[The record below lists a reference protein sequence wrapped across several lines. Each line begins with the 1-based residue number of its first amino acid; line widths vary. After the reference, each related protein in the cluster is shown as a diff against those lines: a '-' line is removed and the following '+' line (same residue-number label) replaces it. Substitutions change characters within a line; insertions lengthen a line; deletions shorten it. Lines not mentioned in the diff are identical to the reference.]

1 MGKGG
6 GGEVGKGGGG
16 EEGKGEGGKRGRG
29 EEGKR
34 GRGRGEG
41 GRGEGGKGEGGRG
54 EGGRGKGSHGFTF
67 CTVWPLEFPFAPPS
81 SQMKLDFLSLTLK
94 SGFTTSTLQ
103 MPEFHTACKT
113 HLKPRFQVDSVKSC

>member
-1 MGKGG
+1 MKKGGEGGRRG
-6 GGEVGKGGGG
+6 GGEGG
-16 EEGKGEGGKRGRG
+16 R
-29 EEGKR
+29 
-34 GRGRGEG
+34 RGRGEG
-41 GRGEGGKGEGGRG
+41 GRGGRG
-54 EGGRGKGSHGFTF
+54 EGGKGSHGFAF
-67 CTVWPLEFPFAPPS
+67 CTVRPLEFPFAPPS

>member
-1 MGKGG
+1 MKKGG
-6 GGEVGKGGGG
+6 EGGEVGKGGGG
-16 EEGKGEGGKRGRG
+16 EEGKGGGG
-29 EEGKR
+29 EEGK
-34 GRGRGEG
+34 GGRGEGGRGVGGKG
-41 GRGEGGKGEGGRG
+41 GRGEGGKG
-54 EGGRGKGSHGFTF
+54 SHGFAF
-67 CTVWPLEFPFAPPS
+67 CTVRPLEFPFAPPS

>member
-1 MGKGG
+1 MKRGG

-16 EEGKGEGGKRGRG
+16 EEGKGGGG
-29 EEGKR
+29 EEGKGGG
-34 GRGRGEG
+34 GRGK
-41 GRGEGGKGEGGRG
+41 GEGGKGEG
-54 EGGRGKGSHGFTF
+54 GKGSHGFTF

>member
-1 MGKGG
+1 M
-6 GGEVGKGGGG
+6 GKGGGG

-103 MPEFHTACKT
+103 MPESHTACKT
-113 HLKPRFQVDSVKSC
+113 HLEPRFQVDSVKSC

>member
-1 MGKGG
+1 M
-6 GGEVGKGGGG
+6 GKGGGG
-16 EEGKGEGGKRGRG
+16 EEGKGGGG
-29 EEGKR
+29 EEGK
-34 GRGRGEG
+34 G
-41 GRGEGGKGEGGRG
+41 GGGKGEGGKGEG
-54 EGGRGKGSHGFTF
+54 GKGSHGFTF

>member
-6 GGEVGKGGGG
+6 GW
-16 EEGKGEGGKRGRG
+16 EEGK
-29 EEGKR
+29 
-34 GRGRGEG
+34 G

-54 EGGRGKGSHGFTF
+54 KGGRGKGEGGKGSHGFTF

>member
-1 MGKGG
+1 MKKGG
-6 GGEVGKGGGG
+6 GGRRGSRKGGRRGGG
-16 EEGKGEGGKRGRG
+16 EGGR
-29 EEGKR
+29 
-34 GRGRGEG
+34 RGRGEG
-41 GRGEGGKGEGGRG
+41 GRGEGGRGKGGRGKGEGGKGGRG
-54 EGGRGKGSHGFTF
+54 EGGKGSHGFTF
-67 CTVWPLEFPFAPPS
+67 CTVWPLEFSFAPPS

>member
-1 MGKGG
+1 M
-6 GGEVGKGGGG
+6 GKGGGG
-16 EEGKGEGGKRGRG
+16 EEGKGGGGEEGRG
-29 EEGKR
+29 EG
-34 GRGRGEG
+34 GG
-41 GRGEGGKGEGGRG
+41 GRGEGGKGGRG
-54 EGGRGKGSHGFTF
+54 KGEGGKGSHGFTF

>member
-1 MGKGG
+1 M
-6 GGEVGKGGGG
+6 GKGGGG

-41 GRGEGGKGEGGRG
+41 GRGEGGKGEGGRGKG